1 MSYIRSRRARIR
13 SSRKSKQGV
22 DLLILAAS
30 AVILIM
36 LLILSAPDISGS
48 LLTFASPALSEKS
61 NIGTEQS
68 SETRITLKP
77 KEAHQADN
85 DTKTSL
91 PLSLGSS
98 DGPTILIYHT
108 HALEAYTPTEKYP
121 YNERGGEWRT
131 SDNTRNVVAVGELL
145 AQELRSYGFNV
156 IHDTTNHEPPKL
168 STAYERSLE
177 TMEKNKSSHP
187 TIEMFIDLHRD
198 AAGSKSTGD
207 YCVIDGERTARI
219 MFVVGTGKGATG
231 TGYKEMPD
239 FESNYAL
246 ACALTDYLRGIDSEL
261 VRDIRVKK
269 GRYNQHVSSHCILAE
284 IGHNMNTLE
293 EALSAVK
300 YLAKAIAH
308 EAGAV

>member
-1 MSYIRSRRARIR
+1 MSYIRSRRERIR
-13 SSRKSKQGV
+13 SSRKSKRGI
-22 DLLILAAS
+22 DLFILGAC
-30 AVILIM
+30 VIILFT
-36 LLILSAPDISGS
+36 LLLLSAPDLSGR

-61 NIGTEQS
+61 NTDAERD

-77 KEAHQADN
+77 KDSQEN
-85 DTKTSL
+85 SDTKASL
-91 PLSLGSS
+91 PLSLSGS
-98 DGPTILIYHT
+98 DAPAILIYHT
-108 HALEAYTPTEKYP
+108 HALEAYTPTDKYP
-121 YNERGGEWRT
+121 YTENGGVFRT
-131 SDNTRNVVAVGELL
+131 NDNTRNVVAVGELL
-145 AQELRSYGFNV
+145 AEELRSYGFNV

-168 STAYERSLE
+168 STAYERSLQ
-177 TMEKNKSSHP
+177 TMEEYKKTYP

-198 AAGSKSTGD
+198 AAGSKTTSD
-207 YCVIDGERTARI
+207 YCTIDGERTARI

-231 TGYKEMPD
+231 TGYREMPD

-246 ACALTDYLRGIDSEL
+246 ACALTDYLKEIDSGL
-261 VRDIRVKK
+261 VREIRVKS
-269 GRYNQHVSSHCILAE
+269 GRYNQHVSSHCLLAE

>member
-13 SSRKSKQGV
+13 SSRKNKRGV
-22 DLLILAAS
+22 DLFILVAS
-30 AVILIM
+30 AVILFM
-36 LLILSAPDISGS
+36 LLILSAPGISGC

-61 NIGTEQS
+61 NVGTEQS

-77 KEAHQADN
+77 KEAQAN
-85 DTKTSL
+85 TDTKASL
-91 PLSLGSS
+91 PLSIGGSDS
-98 DGPTILIYHT
+98 PTILIYHT

-121 YNERGGEWRT
+121 YNERGGTWRT
-131 SDNTRNVVAVGELL
+131 ADNTRNVVAVGELL

-177 TMEKNKSSHP
+177 TMEKYKKSYP

-207 YCVIDGERTARI
+207 YCVIDGEKTARI

-231 TGYKEMPD
+231 TGYNEMPD

-246 ACALTDYLRGIDSEL
+246 ACALTDYLRGIDSGL
-261 VRDIRVKK
+261 VREIRVKK
-269 GRYNQHVSSHCILAE
+269 GRYNQHMSSHCILAE

-300 YLAKAIAH
+300 HLAKAIAH